1 MPNSKKATGAIVTIE
16 RWFGILKARWRC
28 HLKGLDSKIENASNL
43 IMTCV
48 VLHNMCQLNGDEY
61 LDEDE
66 VLKQVLRQGKE
77 EGGKIT
83 QILPLVQI

>member
-1 MPNSKKATGAIVTIE
+1 
-16 RWFGILKARWRC
+16 
-28 HLKGLDSKIENASNL
+28 
-43 IMTCV
+43 MTCV